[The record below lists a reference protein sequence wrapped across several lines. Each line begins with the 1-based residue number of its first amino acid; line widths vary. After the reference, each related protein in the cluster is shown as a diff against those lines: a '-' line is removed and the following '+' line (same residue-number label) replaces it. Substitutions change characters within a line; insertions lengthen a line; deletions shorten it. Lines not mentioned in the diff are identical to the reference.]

1 MLDQSVFTETIHE
14 VAEIIRTS
22 ATPLSKRRDLK
33 LFQRDGVKRTAGKHG
48 FRVSADTT

>member
-22 ATPLSKRRDLK
+22 ATPLTKEEIL
-33 LFQRDGVKRTAGKHG
+33 KHG

>member
-22 ATPLSKRRDLK
+22 ATPLNLK
-33 LFQRDGVKRTAGKHG
+33 LFQRDGVERTAGKHG

>member
-14 VAEIIRTS
+14 VAEIIRDTVI
-22 ATPLSKRRDLK
+22 KRRNLK
-33 LFQRDGVKRTAGKHG
+33 LFQRDGVERTAGKHG

>member
-22 ATPLSKRRDLK
+22 ATPLSKEEERICK
-33 LFQRDGVKRTAGKHG
+33 LRNTGKTA
-48 FRVSADTT
+48 

>member
-22 ATPLSKRRDLK
+22 ADTVIKRRNLK
-33 LFQRDGVKRTAGKHG
+33 LFQRDGVERTAGKHG

>member
-22 ATPLSKRRDLK
+22 ATPLSKEEILSYFK
-33 LFQRDGVKRTAGKHG
+33 EMELNEQAGKHG

>member
-14 VAEIIRTS
+14 VQRLSALLRHRYSKEEI
-22 ATPLSKRRDLK
+22 LSYFK
-33 LFQRDGVKRTAGKHG
+33 RDGVERTAGKHG